1 MPSLDGRRRGNF
13 HVHTRVHVPRRL
25 DDGQRELLAQLDE
38 TLGADPYH
46 HDEHG
51 GFFSRLKNAFR

>member
-1 MPSLDGRRRGNF
+1 MPVLEARRHGNF

-25 DDGQRELLAQLDE
+25 DESQRTLLEQLDE

-51 GFFSRLKNAFR
+51 GFFRRLKNAFR